1 MWPRCHLYYFF
12 HLCSPPAKFGSGPL
26 TACLPI
32 LCCPMG
38 QGSYGY
44 RISLSPAFVHVVPLT
59 FLVWKLFS
67 LPLVVLQEELLYV

>member
-1 MWPRCHLYYFF
+1 
-12 HLCSPPAKFGSGPL
+12 
-26 TACLPI
+26 
-32 LCCPMG
+32 MG

-67 LPLVVLQEELLYV
+67 LPLVVLQEELLYVFVGGSKFRVFLFYHLGPFFCNKLFLSYCF